1 MDRSTGFADS
11 TTDDV
16 PREPSDDQIIDLTIE
31 HEEEV
36 IELSDPLWEEGFNG
50 DEAEVLPLY
59 ENCLGCNECEP
70 GCSTSQQNGW
80 DRTSGASEHSANA
93 DDDEADWSRSQINA
107 WDQAS
112 WSSYNGLP
120 ASGQQT
126 PNSIRPSVDENNEWD
141 QASWSSYIGSPASGQ
156 QTPNSIRPSVDENNS
171 WDQASWSSY
180 NGLPASGQQTPN
192 SIQPSDDENN
202 DESLE
207 QVENPQ
213 LFHEFENRIL
223 ARIEELSN
231 QLHSRLDT
239 FDHQLRQIYGQ
250 HDSHGA
256 GLDRQHA
263 TIEEIAHDLRHQI
276 QAAENSFRRLHD
288 LTFEQMRER
297 QLMFEAVCAMFFPI
311 FYP

>member
-1 MDRSTGFADS
+1 MKFH
-11 TTDDV
+11 
-16 PREPSDDQIIDLTIE
+16 EPSDDQIIDLTNE

-50 DEAEVLPLY
+50 DAAEVLPRY
-59 ENCLGCNECEP
+59 ENCLGCNDCEP

-80 DRTSGASEHSANA
+80 DRTSWASEHSANA
-93 DDDEADWSRSQINA
+93 DDEADWSRSQIKA

-112 WSSYNGLP
+112 WSGDNGLP
-120 ASGQQT
+120 SSGQQT
-126 PNSIRPSVDENNEWD
+126 PNSIQPSVDENN
-141 QASWSSYIGSPASGQ
+141 A
-156 QTPNSIRPSVDENNS
+156 

-192 SIQPSDDENN
+192 SIQPSVDENN

-213 LFHEFENRIL
+213 LFHEFDNRIL
-223 ARIEELSN
+223 ARIEEFNN

-239 FDHQLRQIYGQ
+239 FDHQLRELDNRVRQIYGQ
-250 HDSHGA
+250 LDTHDT
-256 GLDRQHA
+256 GLDRQRA

-276 QAAENSFRRLHD
+276 QTAENSFRRLHD

-297 QLMFEAVCAMFFPI
+297 RLMFEAV
-311 FYP
+311 